1 VQHIEM
7 ARDFAQRFNH
17 LHGEH
22 FTLPEAAIEEQVATL
37 PGLDGRKM
45 SKSYD
50 NTIPLFAPRE
60 QLKKL
65 IFSIVTDSRAPGEP
79 KDTEGSALFQLYQAF
94 AGADETVAMRK
105 AFAGGIGWGDA
116 KQQLFER
123 IDAEVAPLRER
134 YEALVTHPETIEQQL
149 RDGARRLRE
158 RYATSRLQALR
169 EAVGLRDLGSRVER
183 TAAAKAS
190 PPLAIFKQYREA
202 DGKFY
207 FKLVEGERTLLQ
219 SVGFDSPKDAGARV
233 GALKRGS
240 FDAADASVRIGEGV
254 AAEEVHAALAALL
267 AAEAEKA

>member
-1 VQHIEM
+1 
-7 ARDFAQRFNH
+7 
-17 LHGEH
+17 
-22 FTLPEAAIEEQVATL
+22 
-37 PGLDGRKM
+37 
-45 SKSYD
+45 
-50 NTIPLFAPRE
+50 
-60 QLKKL
+60 
-65 IFSIVTDSRAPGEP
+65 
-79 KDTEGSALFQLYQAF
+79 
-94 AGADETVAMRK
+94 MRK
-105 AFAGGIGWGDA
+105 AFADGIGWGDA

-134 YEALVTHPETIEQQL
+134 YEALVAHPETIEQQL
-149 RDGARRLRE
+149 RDGALRLRE

-190 PPLAIFKQYREA
+190 PPPLAIFKQYREA